1 MLTTRS
7 VVSIVSVV
15 VMALGAGTLW
25 GQDFP
30 NKPIRI
36 LATEAGANFDLQ
48 ARMIAPGISAS
59 LGQPVIV
66 ENISSAILP
75 DILAKT
81 APDGYTMA
89 TAGSSFWVSP
99 LTQKTS
105 YDMVRDFA
113 AITMMT
119 TYPYLLIVHPSLPV
133 KSTRDLINLAK
144 ANPGVLNIG
153 ATASPG
159 GASFLAAELFKAMA
173 GVNMVRVPYK
183 GNASAL
189 VAVIAG
195 EVHLMI
201 NDVPTATPSVKS
213 GKVRAVAVTSLEPSP
228 LAPGI
233 PPLAATGL
241 PGYELISIVG
251 MMAPAGTPAA
261 NINRLYQEIVRFLSR
276 PDVKE
281 KFFNNKIEVV
291 ASSPAEFAAKI
302 KSEIAKWGKVLKDA
316 GVKAEL

>member
-1 MLTTRS
+1 MLTTRP
-7 VVSIVSVV
+7 VVSIFSVV
-15 VMALGAGTLW
+15 VMVLGAGTLW

-30 NKPIRI
+30 TKPIRI

-89 TAGSSFWVSP
+89 TAGSAFWVTP

-105 YDMVRDFA
+105 YDVVRDFA

-133 KSTRDLINLAK
+133 KSTKDLINLAK

-173 GVNMVRVPYK
+173 GINIVSIPYK
-183 GNASAL
+183 GAGPGVLGLISGEVQLMFPSAGAAVTHIKSGKLRALAVTSAQPSAL
-189 VAVIAG
+189 VPG
-195 EVHLMI
+195 
-201 NDVPTATPSVKS
+201 VPT
-213 GKVRAVAVTSLEPSP
+213 
-228 LAPGI
+228 
-233 PPLAATGL
+233 LAATL
-241 PGYELISIVG
+241 PGYESASIIAAF
-251 MMAPAGTPAA
+251 APAKTPA
-261 NINRLYQEIVRFLSR
+261 NVINTLNREIVRFLNT
-276 PDVKE
+276 PAVKE
-281 KFFNNKIEVV
+281 KLFVVGLEVYGTSPQETV
-291 ASSPAEFAAKI
+291 ARI
-302 KSEIAKWGKVLKDA
+302 KDDMTKMGKVIKDA
-316 GVKAEL
+316 GIRAE